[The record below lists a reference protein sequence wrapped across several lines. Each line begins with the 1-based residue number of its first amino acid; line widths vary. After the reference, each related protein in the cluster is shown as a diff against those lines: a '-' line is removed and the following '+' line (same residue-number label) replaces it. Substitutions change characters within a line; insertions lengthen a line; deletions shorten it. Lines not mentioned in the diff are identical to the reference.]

1 MATIEI
7 NGQTIEAEDG
17 SMLIAAADKAG
28 IYIPRF
34 CYHDKLSIA
43 ANCRMCLVEVEKAP
57 KPLPACATPVADGM
71 KVQTRSELARDAQKS
86 TMEFLLVNHPLDC
99 PICDQGG
106 ECELQDL
113 AVGYGNDV
121 SQYSEGKRVVMDKN
135 LGPLISTD
143 MTRCIQCTR
152 CVRFG
157 QELAGIMELGMAGRG
172 EHSEIMTFMG
182 HTVDSELSGN
192 VIDLCPVGALT
203 SKPFRFQCR
212 SWEMQ
217 NHRGIAP
224 HDTVGSN
231 TEIQVMRDKVMR
243 VIPAANES
251 INEVWLSDRDRFSYE
266 ALNSEQRLTAP
277 RLKIDGQWKDTD
289 WQTALEHVASKLK
302 VISEE
307 FGADSIGTLVS
318 PTATLEEVHLL
329 NKLMQGLGSSNIDYR
344 LRQQDFDG
352 SQPAPLLGSSIADLE
367 AASTVLLVHSN
378 IRKEQPIL
386 GLRLRKAVHKGTRVH
401 AINPVNYDLAF
412 ETASSK
418 TLAPDALLA
427 ELAMLAQVIASRK
440 GGSVPD
446 AVSKLANGTEASVEI
461 VSLANELIDAADK
474 GHVILGAQAQMDPNY
489 SALTVMTGLIST
501 LTGARMGNLAEANSV
516 ASWQVLADARSRG
529 RNASQMLTDPLKA
542 CLLFNLD
549 PVHDAMY
556 GDQALATL
564 RETGMVVHIGLYRDA
579 DLDECCHVQLP
590 LAAFSETDGTHINCE
605 GNLQEWKAAVSPP
618 GDARPGWKILRVLGN
633 YLSLDGF
640 DYNQISEVSCEA
652 IAGLADIRMRQEAAE
667 FSVSEIP
674 ADRLQRIFEL
684 PLYRSDAIVRR
695 AEALQTAA
703 DNRVVAE
710 MHPDTL
716 QAIGAEEGATVR
728 FSDGEHSI
736 ELTIIGK
743 PGVPAQ
749 CVVIPTATA
758 DSSALGAAVS
768 VEVSN

>member
-1 MATIEI
+1 
-7 NGQTIEAEDG
+7 
-17 SMLIAAADKAG
+17 MLIAAADKAG

-86 TMEFLLVNHPLDC
+86 TMEFLLINHPLDC

-113 AVGYGNDV
+113 AVGYGNDI

-157 QELAGIMELGMAGRG
+157 QELAGIMELGMTGRG

-217 NHRGIAP
+217 NHSGVAP

-231 TEIQVMRDKVMR
+231 TEVQVMRDKVMR

-266 ALNSEQRLTAP
+266 ALDNEQRLTSP
-277 RLKIDGQWKDTD
+277 RLKIDGQWQDTD
-289 WQTALEHVASKLK
+289 WQTALEHVASKFN
-302 VISEE
+302 VIREE
-307 FGADSIGTLVS
+307 FGGESIGALVS
-318 PTATLEEVHLL
+318 PTATLEELHLL
-329 NKLMQGLGSSNIDYR
+329 DKLMQGLGSRNIDYR
-344 LRQQDFDG
+344 LRQQDFSG
-352 SQPAPLLGSSIADLE
+352 IQPAPLLGSSIDELE
-367 AASTVLLVHSN
+367 SASTVLLVNSN

-386 GLRLRKAVHKGTRVH
+386 GLRLRKAVLKGTRVH

-412 ETASSK
+412 ETASSMA
-418 TLAPDALLA
+418 LAPDALLA
-427 ELAMLAQVIASRK
+427 ELAILAQVIASRK

-446 AVSKLANGTEASVEI
+446 AVSKLANGTEASVE
-461 VSLANELIDAADK
+461 VVALANELIDAAGQ
-474 GHVILGAQAQMDPNY
+474 GHIILGSQAQMDANY
-489 SALTVMTGLIST
+489 SVLTTITGLIST
-501 LTGARMGNLAEANSV
+501 LTGARLGNLAEANSV
-516 ASWQVLADARSRG
+516 AGWQVLADARAVG
-529 RNASQMLTDPLKA
+529 KNGAEMLEDPLKA
-542 CLLFNLD
+542 CLLFNID
-549 PVHDAMY
+549 PVHDALH

-564 RETGMVVHIGLYRDA
+564 NDTGMVVHIGNYYDA
-579 DLDECCHVQLP
+579 DLDDCCHVQLP
-590 LAAFSETDGTHINCE
+590 LATFSETDGTHINCE
-605 GNLQEWKAAVSPP
+605 GKQQAWVAAVSPL

-633 YLSLDGF
+633 FLSLDGF
-640 DYNQISEVSCEA
+640 DYNLIGEVSSEA
-652 IAGLADIRMRQEAAE
+652 TAGLADLHVKQESIE
-667 FSVSEIP
+667 FSVSETA

-684 PLYRSDAIVRR
+684 PLYRSDAVVRR
-695 AEALQTAA
+695 AGSLQSAA
-703 DNRVVAE
+703 DNKVTAE

-716 QAIGAEEGATVR
+716 QSIGAEEGANVR
-728 FSDGEHSI
+728 FSDGERSI
-736 ELTIIGK
+736 ELTVIGSQR
-743 PGVPAQ
+743 VPAQ

-758 DSSALGAAVS
+758 DSNALGAATS
-768 VEVSN
+768 VEVSR